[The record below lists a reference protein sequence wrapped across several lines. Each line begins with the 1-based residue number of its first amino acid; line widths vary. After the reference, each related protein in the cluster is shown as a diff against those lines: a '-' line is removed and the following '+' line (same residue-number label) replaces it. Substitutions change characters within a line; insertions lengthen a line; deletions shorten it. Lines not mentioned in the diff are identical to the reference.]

1 MTFIPSDNVLVF
13 SASAA
18 AALTAE
24 TTASFAKY
32 PPKTVKF
39 DCTIAKLFQEATF
52 FIIIITYH
60 CFNSGREN
68 QDIV

>member
-13 SASAA
+13 STTAA

-24 TTASFAKY
+24 ARASFAKY

-39 DCTIAKLFQEATF
+39 DCTTVKLFQGATL
-52 FIIIITYH
+52 FIMIIKGEFYQ
-60 CFNSGREN
+60 C
-68 QDIV
+68 